1 LVFPGAKTIH
11 DKSSCPTA
19 AAASTA
25 ASHLSPA
32 QAAVLAASLP
42 KVAAAQTVV
51 DAICHKQVCL
61 LQVMLHVFM
70 LVMFHFILHVIL
82 HAMLRTCNVPRSPVA
97 CALSEEFIRCVNVKP
112 WPIYE
117 FSYSDIIIREC
128 EMKREGRGQG
138 RSNSTSSKHHFLN
151 LILNPFKST

>member
-1 LVFPGAKTIH
+1 MVFPGAKTIH

-19 AAASTA
+19 AAATTA

-61 LQVMLHVFM
+61 LEILLHVFMQVMLDVFMQVMLHVFM

-82 HAMLRTCNVPRSPVA
+82 HAMLRTCNFPRIPVA
-97 CALSEEFIRCVNVKP
+97 CALSVEFIRCVNVKP
-112 WPIYE
+112 WPTYLSVLL
-117 FSYSDIIIREC
+117 FRY
-128 EMKREGRGQG
+128 
-138 RSNSTSSKHHFLN
+138 HY
-151 LILNPFKST
+151 

>member
-19 AAASTA
+19 AAATTA

-51 DAICHKQVCL
+51 DAICHKQVHL
-61 LQVMLHVFM
+61 LQVMLHVFMQVMLHVFM
-70 LVMFHFILHVIL
+70 LVMFHFILNAIL

-97 CALSEEFIRCVNVKP
+97 CALSVEFIRCLNVKP
-112 WPIYE
+112 WPIYQ

-138 RSNSTSSKHHFLN
+138 RSNSTS
-151 LILNPFKST
+151 

>member
-1 LVFPGAKTIH
+1 MVFPGAKTIH

-19 AAASTA
+19 AAAATTA

-51 DAICHKQVCL
+51 DAICHKQVRL
-61 LQVMLHVFM
+61 LQVMLHVFMQVMLHVFM
-70 LVMFHFILHVIL
+70 LVMFHFILHAIL
-82 HAMLRTCNVPRSPVA
+82 LIMLLTCYVPRSPVA
-97 CALSEEFIRCVNVKP
+97 CALSVEFLRFVNVKP
-112 WPIYE
+112 LPIYQ

-128 EMKREGRGQG
+128 EMKRRGGG
-138 RSNSTSSKHHFLN
+138 RSNSSSSKLVIFL
-151 LILNPFKST
+151 T

>member
-19 AAASTA
+19 AAATTA

-61 LQVMLHVFM
+61 LHVFMQVMLHVFM
-70 LVMFHFILHVIL
+70 LVMFHFILHAIL
-82 HAMLRTCNVPRSPVA
+82 HAMLRTCYVPRSPVA
-97 CALSEEFIRCVNVKP
+97 CALSVQFIYY
-112 WPIYE
+112 I
-117 FSYSDIIIREC
+117 
-128 EMKREGRGQG
+128 
-138 RSNSTSSKHHFLN
+138 
-151 LILNPFKST
+151 